1 MGITLLKRT
10 VSGTVMG
17 ATVLPS
23 SAVSVTRSLTEQSKV
38 FSVVH
43 LPPEMIALISR
54 EHSARGQLADV
65 QPFGGNQARG
75 WGRKVTLKK
84 MGARS
89 CIAAT
94 KRKQIEETSTQVM
107 ARKRSKVADDCS
119 GVTTRSA
126 RAKQQMKLR

>member
-1 MGITLLKRT
+1 MRLIGDISTK
-10 VSGTVMG
+10 G
-17 ATVLPS
+17 AHHC
-23 SAVSVTRSLTEQSKV
+23 
-38 FSVVH
+38 F
-43 LPPEMIALISR
+43 ICR

-65 QPFGGNQARG
+65 QPFGGDQARG
-75 WGRKVTLKK
+75 WGRKVPLKK

-126 RAKQQMKLR
+126 RAKQQMKLRSRSLRK